1 MSSTSTPTRQ
11 ARVPAPI
18 VQKQRHLATDIPNR
32 SLSAAKKQE
41 TYNAEIQVKAHLG
54 PQVGKRVISPALPAS
69 PLPVPVHTAPTRQRT
84 TRQPILNKFDDIS
97 EKAAKY
103 QYKAKQKREEEEKK
117 AAKKAVEKEKKK
129 AAKEKKTEG
138 KARRGSKR
146 EMVSEEQVRTKRAKL
161 ERKSSQ

>member
-11 ARVPAPI
+11 ARVRAPI
-18 VQKQRHLATDIPNR
+18 VQKQRQLATDIPNR

-69 PLPVPVHTAPTRQRT
+69 PLSVPANTAPTQRR
-84 TRQPILNKFDDIS
+84 TRQPIGRKLDDIS
-97 EKAAKY
+97 DRAAKY
-103 QYKAKQKREEEEKK
+103 QDRAKQQREEEEKK
-117 AAKKAVEKEKKK
+117 AAKKAVKTEKKK
-129 AAKEKKTEG
+129 AAKEKKAEG